1 MFKIGEE
8 INGGEK
14 VLKAQRFFS
23 ILVFVSS
30 FFLLYIINL
39 FPSLF
44 LSIILLLYTKNNPF
58 FWQYIGYAACGYFT
72 NGGILSS

>member
-14 VLKAQRFFS
+14 VLKAQRFVS

-30 FFLLYIINL
+30 FFLIYIINL
-39 FPSLF
+39 FPSLL
-44 LSIILLLYTKNNPF
+44 LSIILLLYTKNTPL
-58 FWQYIGYAACGYFT
+58 FWQYIGYALCGYFT
-72 NGGILSS
+72 NEGILSS

>member
-1 MFKIGEE
+1 MFKVGEE

-14 VLKAQRFFS
+14 VLKAKRFVS

-30 FFLLYIINL
+30 FFLPYIINL

-44 LSIILLLYTKNNPF
+44 LSIILSLYTKNTQF
-58 FWQYIGYAACGYFT
+58 FWQYIGYVACG
-72 NGGILSS
+72 